1 MAKRLY
7 PNIAIFCLD
16 GVVKAINDNLYPVD
30 TIAIVKVLSFSG
42 KVLFEKQT

>member
-7 PNIAIFCLD
+7 PNVAIFCLD

-30 TIAIVKVLSFSG
+30 AVAIIKVVSFNG
-42 KVLFEKQT
+42 